1 MMMTM
6 RHYLRIAYLALLVAG
21 LLAVT
26 TNHAEARA
34 ATYVVMAMD
43 GPIMPPTKD
52 CFERALNR
60 AVRERAVML
69 LIEMNTPGGHSEAM
83 REIGQLILNARVP
96 VVVYVTPSGARAAS
110 AGAVIGLTAHILAMA
125 PSTNIG
131 AAHPVLGTGQS
142 IPGDMKDKVVND
154 MCAFIR
160 SVAARRGKNAEWAE
174 AIIRKSISSTE
185 TEALKLGVADL
196 IANDRA
202 DLLRK
207 LDGRKVKL
215 GDGSTVTMRT
225 AGASPVTEE
234 PTWVERLLLLLFD
247 GNVALLLGA
256 IAFYGIVAEIQSP
269 GSIFP
274 GVIGSIALVLSL
286 YSMSVLSVNM
296 AGLALLVLAG
306 ILFVVDIYAP
316 THGVLTAGGII
327 AFVFGALMLFRDSAT
342 GAQVSLAVVIGIA
355 LVTAGFFFFIVGSL
369 IRSRRMPPGTGPEA
383 LIGAV
388 GEARTDLQ
396 PRGMVF
402 VDGALWQAE
411 AIDDTPI
418 GAGDSVT
425 VTGREGLV
433 LKVRRADDAEAEP
446 VYRARRT
453 ATPEGGA

>member
-1 MMMTM
+1 MMTM

>member
-1 MMMTM
+1 
-6 RHYLRIAYLALLVAG
+6 
-21 LLAVT
+21 VT

-142 IPGDMKDKVVND
+142 IPGDMRDKVVND

-327 AFVFGALMLFRDSAT
+327 AFVFGSLMLFRDSTT

-402 VDGALWQAE
+402 VDGALWQAQ

-418 GAGDSVT
+418 GAGDRVT

-433 LKVRRADDAEAEP
+433 LKVRRAEDAEAEP